1 MLQLLIQLIKD
12 NFIYF
17 IGDNKMKL
25 VSSALD
31 LIHDTPIIELKNLK
45 KELNLFGNIYAKIE
59 SFNLTG
65 SVKDRIVSY
74 ILKNTA
80 SEKGNTIIEATSG
93 NTGISLSAIGTL
105 KGYNVIIVMPENMS
119 KERQEIIKAY
129 GAQVIL
135 TPKNLGMDGA
145 VNKAKELL
153 NNIPNSFSLNQFEN
167 NYNVLAHFTNTGP
180 EIYGQT
186 HGKIDYFVA
195 GIGTGGTIT
204 GVGEYLKSKNPDVK
218 VVAVE
223 PASSA
228 VLSTGQAGG
237 HQIQGIGAGFV
248 PAILNTEVYDE
259 IIPVENEAAF
269 QFGKEIAKEEGVL
282 VGISSGAALKAA
294 IEIAKRPESKGKT
307 IVALLPDSGDRYYST
322 DLFK

>member
-1 MLQLLIQLIKD
+1 
-12 NFIYF
+12 
-17 IGDNKMKL
+17 MKL

-45 KELNLFGNIYAKIE
+45 KELNLYGNIYAKIE

-74 ILKNTA
+74 ILKNST

-145 VNKAKELL
+145 VNKAKE
-153 NNIPNSFSLNQFEN
+153 
-167 NYNVLAHFTNTGP
+167 
-180 EIYGQT
+180 
-186 HGKIDYFVA
+186 
-195 GIGTGGTIT
+195 
-204 GVGEYLKSKNPDVK
+204 
-218 VVAVE
+218 
-223 PASSA
+223 
-228 VLSTGQAGG
+228 
-237 HQIQGIGAGFV
+237 
-248 PAILNTEVYDE
+248 
-259 IIPVENEAAF
+259 
-269 QFGKEIAKEEGVL
+269 
-282 VGISSGAALKAA
+282 
-294 IEIAKRPESKGKT
+294 
-307 IVALLPDSGDRYYST
+307 
-322 DLFK
+322 

>member
-74 ILKNTA
+74 ILKNTT

-105 KGYNVIIVMPENMS
+105 KGYNVVIVMPENMS

-186 HGKIDYFVA
+186 HGKIDYLVA

-204 GVGEYLKSKNPDVK
+204 GVGKYLKEKNKNIIIVG
-218 VVAVE
+218 VE
-223 PASSA
+223 PKSSPLLTKGYSGA
-228 VLSTGQAGG
+228 
-237 HQIQGIGAGFV
+237 HKIQGIGANFV
-248 PAILNTEVYDE
+248 PKTLDLKLIDKIIDVSDEDAKKYARMLAIC
-259 IIPVENEAAF
+259 
-269 QFGKEIAKEEGVL
+269 EGL
-282 VGISSGAALKAA
+282 FVGYSSGASICGA
-294 IEIAKRPESKGKT
+294 IKLAKLTSNKDKN
-307 IVALLPDSGDRYYST
+307 IVVILPDNGYRYLST
-322 DLFK
+322 DLFN

>member
-1 MLQLLIQLIKD
+1 
-12 NFIYF
+12 
-17 IGDNKMKL
+17 MKL

-129 GAQVIL
+129 ERSGE
-135 TPKNLGMDGA
+135 KN
-145 VNKAKELL
+145 
-153 NNIPNSFSLNQFEN
+153 
-167 NYNVLAHFTNTGP
+167 
-180 EIYGQT
+180 
-186 HGKIDYFVA
+186 
-195 GIGTGGTIT
+195 
-204 GVGEYLKSKNPDVK
+204 
-218 VVAVE
+218 
-223 PASSA
+223 
-228 VLSTGQAGG
+228 
-237 HQIQGIGAGFV
+237 
-248 PAILNTEVYDE
+248 
-259 IIPVENEAAF
+259 
-269 QFGKEIAKEEGVL
+269 
-282 VGISSGAALKAA
+282 
-294 IEIAKRPESKGKT
+294 ESKG
-307 IVALLPDSGDRYYST
+307 
-322 DLFK
+322 